1 MDGKPQLKLI
11 IFWKIRLELSGE
23 ASAAELAAGRDQ
35 PKDSVCRPG
44 YKARSPEVNEALR
57 ELEGFK
63 KYSGSSFVKDC
74 ADFTEGIREEL
85 VSFVFQEFILVST
98 VT

>member
-23 ASAAELAAGRDQ
+23 TSAAELAAGRDQ

-44 YKARSPEVNEALR
+44 HKARSPEVNEPLR

-74 ADFTEGIREEL
+74 ADYREGIGEEL
-85 VSFVFQEFILVST
+85 ASSVFQEFILVSK

>member
-1 MDGKPQLKLI
+1 M
-11 IFWKIRLELSGE
+11 ELSRE

-35 PKDSVCRPG
+35 AKDNVFRPG
-44 YKARSPEVNEALR
+44 YKAHSPEVNEPLQ

-74 ADFTEGIREEL
+74 ADFREGIREEL
-85 VSFVFQEFILVST
+85 ASFVFHEFILVSK